1 MRYNTVNSMAAP
13 DLSMWEQATQA
24 HNNAPQA
31 HVEAHFS
38 GPASGIEKLSS
49 MKDLTLSSGQK
60 VPLEFLL
67 QFILYALVEDYGH
80 EIETKSKWLHSERT
94 YQQHKE
100 NERAACADTRVKDH
114 QNTALATKARKTTS
128 AISLFI
134 SGAIGLTAGSLF
146 AGTAALITGTL
157 LTLDKLFDDAASKQV
172 AKYLS
177 QGALESEALWMDR
190 MQLFTTIASIGLSFG
205 LAGGTAISL
214 AQKGSELSMNGL
226 ESYLTYRENTTKA
239 TLLEIDLECDETD
252 DNIQRLKDSIEHITK
267 MWHQYV
273 ALKFET
279 EQKRSDLI
287 RQACHS
293 MRN

>member
-1 MRYNTVNSMAAP
+1 MPYNNTVTAAAAP
-13 DLSMWEQATQA
+13 HISLWEQATQA
-24 HNNAPQA
+24 HNSASQV
-31 HVEAHFS
+31 HEEAHFS
-38 GPASGIEKLSS
+38 NPASGVEQLLS
-49 MKDLTLSSGQK
+49 MNDLTLSSGQK

-80 EIETKSKWLHSERT
+80 EIETKSKWLESERT

-100 NERAACADTRVKDH
+100 NERAICADTRVKDQ
-114 QNTALATKARKTTS
+114 QNAALATKARKTTS

-134 SGAIGLTAGSLF
+134 SGAIGLTTGGLF
-146 AGTAALITGTL
+146 VGTAALITGAL
-157 LTLDKLFDDAASKQV
+157 LTIDKFFDDAASKQV

-177 QGALESEALWMDR
+177 QGTLESEALWMDR

-214 AQKGSELSMNGL
+214 AQKGSQLGMNGL
-226 ESYLTYRENTTKA
+226 ESYLTHRENRTKA
-239 TLLEIDLECDETD
+239 TLMEIDLECDDTD
-252 DNIQRLKDSIEHITK
+252 DTIQRLKGSIEHLSK

-279 EQKRSDLI
+279 EQKRRDLI

-293 MRN
+293 M